1 MEALLNAFVT
11 LILDFIKAPPGW
23 LRSKNDIGLMKLIT
37 TVITSNRN
45 ELSRRTRYDF
55 VLENSFTDNEH
66 LFFCLTKNSRTAS
79 ISIDKVLKEY

>member
-1 MEALLNAFVT
+1 MIAFVT

-23 LRSKNDIGLMKLIT
+23 LGSKNDIGLMKLIT

-55 VLENSFTDNEH
+55 VLENSYTDNEH
-66 LFFCLTKNSRTAS
+66 LFFPRQKTLELLLFRL
-79 ISIDKVLKEY
+79 VLKEY